1 MPDPV
6 SQSSAAAATA
16 VGVLLAASPGASDYA
31 LLVFGALVGA
41 MHSVA
46 KVDTP
51 TRTSAVLY
59 ILKWVATAGV
69 LTFFV
74 AALLEAYLGI
84 PAQRWPGVVAFGITF
99 LADRWPQWLAWV
111 VERRIGVR
119 RDDGGGPG
127 NA

>member
-51 TRTSAVLY
+51 TRTSAALY